1 MQIKELYKY
10 EREPGKFTVS
20 TYKPDCPYEVM
31 YRIIADEGKLV
42 TQNGIDGYCVTDVFE
57 DNKEG
62 WFEIIDP
69 DYQEIIDI
77 IE

>member
-1 MQIKELYKY
+1 MEIKELYKY

-20 TYKPDCPYEVM
+20 TDKPDCVYEIM

-42 TQNGIDGYCVTDVFE
+42 TQNGVDGYCATDVSE

-69 DYQEIIDI
+69 NFEAVLEI
-77 IE
+77 

>member
-20 TYKPDCPYEVM
+20 TDKPDCSYEVM
-31 YRIIADEGKLV
+31 YRIIADEGELV
-42 TQNGIDGYCVTDVFE
+42 TQNGIDGYCATDVSE

-69 DYQEIIDI
+69 DFEAVN
-77 IE
+77 